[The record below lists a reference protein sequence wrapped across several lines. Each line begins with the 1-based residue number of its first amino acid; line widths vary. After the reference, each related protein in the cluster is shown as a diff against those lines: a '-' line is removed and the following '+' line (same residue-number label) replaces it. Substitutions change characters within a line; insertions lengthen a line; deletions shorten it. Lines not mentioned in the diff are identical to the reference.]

1 MFELPYFTFE
11 RPPFV
16 MPPPMMT
23 GTSST
28 VSTLSR
34 TPSAPSLTAVTF
46 AEAM

>member
-1 MFELPYFTFE
+1 MFELPYLTFD

-16 MPPPMMT
+16 TPPPMMT

-28 VSTLSR
+28 VSTMSR
-34 TPSAPSLTAVTF
+34 TPSAPSLTAVTV